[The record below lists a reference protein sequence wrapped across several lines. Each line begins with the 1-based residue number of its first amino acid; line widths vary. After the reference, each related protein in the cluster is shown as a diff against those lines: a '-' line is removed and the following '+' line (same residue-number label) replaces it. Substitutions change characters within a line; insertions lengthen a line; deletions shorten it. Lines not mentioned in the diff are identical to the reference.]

1 MKTVRSVLYLA
12 VMLALLVP
20 SLAGAAGPQAAK
32 PHDPNSIIHMDE
44 DWPTYIDPAVGNDFS
59 DCIALVNL
67 YDGLVRPKD
76 DGSIAPA
83 LGTDWTV
90 STDNLTYTFHLRK
103 DVKFHNGDML
113 KASDVVFSANR
124 LLEIGQ
130 GFAYLFRS
138 KDKAGT
144 VTSGVKTITAP
155 DDYTV
160 QFTLARPFGP
170 FVMALVRLYVVDE
183 KQVMANI
190 DKTDKTYGDKGDYGK
205 KWLLVHDA
213 GSGPYQAKEVK
224 MEEYVMMEKFDDWYG
239 GWEANAPD
247 FFKEVASTN
256 EVTIRTQFKNKEQE
270 ISDEYQTQEGFKS
283 LKQLPGVTTAVYFG
297 GHNLN
302 IMLNNQRAPTD
313 DIHFRKALS
322 YIFDYDAATKD
333 IWPNYKQS
341 IGPVPHDLPG
351 FNPNVFQ
358 FKRDVE
364 KAKAEL
370 AQSKYANQLDKY
382 PFALSWCAE
391 VPEEEKLA
399 LLFQANASEI
409 GVNVEVSKK
418 PFGKMED
425 DAQTKETNP
434 NGAIV
439 YVAAH
444 YAEAGSMLESRYHS
458 KSSGTWENEEWLM
471 MPSLDKEIDDAL
483 ATADQTQRFAQYA
496 KIQAEIADMAPTIW
510 VGDQAMERAFQN
522 YIVWPPAENVKAGK
536 PVVPVMGY
544 DIYAH
549 DMKIFL
555 DKKNAS

>member
-1 MKTVRSVLYLA
+1 
-12 VMLALLVP
+12 
-20 SLAGAAGPQAAK
+20 
-32 PHDPNSIIHMDE
+32 MDE

-59 DCIALVNL
+59 DCIALVNI
-67 YDGLVRPKD
+67 YDSLVRPND
-76 DGSIAPA
+76 DGSVSPA
-83 LGTDWTV
+83 LATDWAV

-103 DVKFHNGDML
+103 DVKFHNGDAM

-124 LLEIGQ
+124 LLDIGQ
-130 GFAYLFRS
+130 GFAYLFRT

-144 VTSGVKTITAP
+144 VTSGVKTVTAP

-160 QFTLARPFGP
+160 EFTLAKPFGP
-170 FVMALVRLYVVDE
+170 FIMALVRLYVVDE

-190 DKTDKTYGDKGDYGK
+190 DASDKTYGDKGDFGK
-205 KWLLVHDA
+205 KWLLTHDA

-239 GWEANAPD
+239 GWAPNAPD
-247 FFKEVASTN
+247 FFKEVASSN

-270 ISDEYQTQEGFKS
+270 ISDEYQTQEGFKA
-283 LKQLPGVTTAVYFG
+283 LKELPGVQTAVYFG

-302 IMLNNQRAPTD
+302 IMLNTQRAPTD

-322 YIFDYDAATKD
+322 YIFDYDAANND

-351 FNPNVFQ
+351 HNPNAFQ

-370 AQSKYANQLDKY
+370 AQSKYANDLDKN

-399 LLFQANASEI
+399 LLFQANASELGI
-409 GVNVEVSKK
+409 NVEISKK
-418 PFGKMED
+418 PFGKMID
-425 DAQTKETNP
+425 DAQTKETTP
-434 NGAIV
+434 NGSIV

-458 KSSGTWENEEWLM
+458 KSSGTWENCEWLL

-483 ATADQTQRFAQYA
+483 ATADQAQRFAQYG
-496 KIQAEIADMAPTIW
+496 KIQAEIAELAPTIW

-544 DIYAH
+544 DLYAH

-555 DKKNAS
+555 DKKNASS